1 MSERIFSPL
10 SVLRIPVFSPVCNPL
25 TYILSRKMVKT
36 NPQGISSSG
45 VLFKSADYIYADL
58 FMMVWFTGF
67 CMMTRVVRRGGS
79 LNRIIRSLIVGA
91 ATAQHTQH
99 QNNRKQYKYCTFHR
113 SIPHFL
119 YLMVNG
125 QIFG

>member
-1 MSERIFSPL
+1 MQ
-10 SVLRIPVFSPVCNPL
+10 V
-25 TYILSRKMVKT
+25 
-36 NPQGISSSG
+36 G
-45 VLFKSADYIYADL
+45 DYIYADL

-99 QNNRKQYKYCTFHR
+99 QNNRKQYKYCTFHNLILYFK
-113 SIPHFL
+113 SILACQLFSP
-119 YLMVNG
+119 YP
-125 QIFG
+125 

>member
-1 MSERIFSPL
+1 MRGL
-10 SVLRIPVFSPVCNPL
+10 NKLYLRISVIHNKKDPRDF
-25 TYILSRKMVKT
+25 LS
-36 NPQGISSSG
+36 QSF
-45 VLFKSADYIYADL
+45 LLKSADYIYADL

-99 QNNRKQYKYCTFHR
+99 QNNRKQYKYCTFHNLIL
-113 SIPHFL
+113 SDFL
-119 YLMVNG
+119 SSV
-125 QIFG
+125 